1 MALDGL
7 LTSVD
12 GAVRRLHPLLREHYV
27 RRLAAEVPVR
37 KQRLHRGIA
46 DALARRGHMIPA
58 WRHASETGDRR
69 FLGEMMER
77 VGVFRM
83 WLREGK
89 TCLAAAD
96 RFLTPVLSEQFP
108 RLAVIRCVARR
119 LRLEFDEART
129 LFQATKPKLGPGASR
144 CTAPPAA
151 GVRRGTHTV
160 RLPEVTAGDR
170 GGPDFA
176 RTRAD
181 DSCDLES
188 CAGNIC

>member
-1 MALDGL
+1 M
-7 LTSVD
+7 
-12 GAVRRLHPLLREHYV
+12 RRLHPLLREHYV

-96 RFLTPVLSEQFP
+96 RFLTPVLSEEFP
-108 RLAVIRCVARR
+108 APRR
-119 LRLEFDEART
+119 HPLR
-129 LFQATKPKLGPGASR
+129 GP
-144 CTAPPAA
+144 PPAV
-151 GVRRGTHTV
+151 GVRRGAHAV
-160 RLPEVTAGDR
+160 PGDQAQ
-170 GGPDFA
+170 A
-176 RTRAD
+176 RPRRQ
-181 DSCDLES
+181 
-188 CAGNIC
+188 